1 MSIQRGRL
9 GQFILVIGLIVFA
22 VFLVSDQTASPQF
35 GLCLVGVL
43 TMVLGIWL
51 IWRDHKPPATEI
63 SRFRSYHKY
72 QQKRREDREKK
83 RAKRGG

>member
-43 TMVLGIWL
+43 TIVLGVWM
-51 IWRDHKPPATEI
+51 IWRDHKPPVTETT
-63 SRFRSYHKY
+63 RFRSYRKY
-72 QQKRREDREKK
+72 QQKRRETREKK